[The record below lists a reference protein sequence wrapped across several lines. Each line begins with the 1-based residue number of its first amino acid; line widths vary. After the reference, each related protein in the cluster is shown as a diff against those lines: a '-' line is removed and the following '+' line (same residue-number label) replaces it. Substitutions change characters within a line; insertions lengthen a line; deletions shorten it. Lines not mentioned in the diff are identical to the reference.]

1 MLPAVF
7 VCVGCNYAN
16 VYFFFLKVKLV
27 HIYIYR
33 TVLSLPSVPIVNLS
47 PRGKIC
53 AIFARRITG
62 VFAGRY
68 ITTNRNPL
76 DKREESRLA
85 NRCQDI

>member
-16 VYFFFLKVKLV
+16 VFFFLKVKLV
-27 HIYIYR
+27 HIYR

-47 PRGKIC
+47 PIGGKIC

>member
-16 VYFFFLKVKLV
+16 VFFFLKVKLV
-27 HIYIYR
+27 HIYR
-33 TVLSLPSVPIVNLS
+33 TGLSLPSVPIVNLS
-47 PRGKIC
+47 PIGGKIC

>member
-16 VYFFFLKVKLV
+16 VFFLKVKLV
-27 HIYIYR
+27 HIYR
-33 TVLSLPSVPIVNLS
+33 TGLSLPSVPIVNLS
-47 PRGKIC
+47 PIGGKIC

>member
-1 MLPAVF
+1 MLPAGF

-16 VYFFFLKVKLV
+16 VFFSEGK
-27 HIYIYR
+27 ISAYICIAA
-33 TVLSLPSVPIVNLS
+33 LSWPSVPIVNLS
-47 PRGKIC
+47 QRGKIC

>member
-16 VYFFFLKVKLV
+16 VFCSEGK
-27 HIYIYR
+27 ISAYIYR
-33 TVLSLPSVPIVNLS
+33 TGLSLPSVPIVNLS
-47 PRGKIC
+47 PIGGKIC